1 MDNISNIYDE
11 SGNLIEKKRFNEQ
24 GDLIEEE
31 GFDED
36 GNILYHVITEYTDFN
51 GTKSIEHDYKTI
63 YEYNEKGCKI
73 KEEDF
78 HNGDLFSSITFDEH
92 GNKIKEKKATT
103 SIWNFEILTYDKNGR
118 IIEKVN
124 EHYYQDSL
132 EESDITTYEYDNNGN
147 KIKEEYDGGYYKT
160 FEYDEYGNITREGQY
175 DVYVTFD
182 PDDDDYNPV
191 TSVDKSKVITYI
203 YDKNGI
209 LIKQDE
215 KDFKYYF
222 NDRMENILDE
232 ICEKQYHQGVLLK
245 ENNYDYKGNL
255 VKSYWYFHE
264 ENTSIYT
271 FITSIDDSEDEIYT
285 PNGRSFLTIVY
296 KENGKLVE
304 RQKYICEYRDNK
316 RFKLRI
322 IQTETW
328 QYDERDKIIEHVS
341 CNYRQ
346 GRREAY
352 DSSGEL
358 LWTDA
363 ILFLSSQRGSQKAS
377 LENHLVIKT
386 IKDPWG
392 NSYTLGEK
400 MWEDFIIK
408 KSYEHEYQDES
419 DYNENDD
426 EYSDNHNNE
435 EIDPMEIRRD
445 AWGNPY
451 SVGEK
456 MFEDYMNRNNNDD
469 DD

>member
-24 GDLIEEE
+24 GDLIEREK
-31 GFDED
+31 FDSD
-36 GNILYHVITEYTDFN
+36 GNILYHVITEYSDFN
-51 GTKSIEHDYKTI
+51 GEKHITFEDETV
-63 YEYNEKGCKI
+63 YEYNENGCKI
-73 KEEDF
+73 KEECF
-78 HNGDLFSSITFDEH
+78 LMGDLISSITFDED
-92 GNKIKEKKATT
+92 GNKIKEKTT
-103 SIWNFEILTYDKNGR
+103 KNASDYDILTYDKNGK
-118 IIEKVN
+118 IIRK
-124 EHYYQDSL
+124 DF
-132 EESDITTYEYDNNGN
+132 ESYCDDCLQERYGTTYEYDKNGN
-147 KIKEEYDGGYYKT
+147 IIKEEDDDGYYKT
-160 FEYDEYGNITREGQY
+160 YEYNEKGNLKLEVHYNVYSDFDCDET
-175 DVYVTFD
+175 V
-182 PDDDDYNPV
+182 
-191 TSVDKSKVITYI
+191 VDKSKVIIYI
-203 YDKNGI
+203 YNKEGI
-209 LIKQDE
+209 LIRQDE
-215 KDFKYYF
+215 KEFKYYF
-222 NDRMENILDE
+222 NDRMEKISEE
-232 ICEKQYHQGVLLK
+232 ICEKQYHQGILLK
-245 ENNYDYKGNL
+245 ENYYDYNGNL

-271 FITSIDDSEDEIYT
+271 FITSIDDSEEEIYT

-328 QYDERDKIIEHVS
+328 QYDERDKIIENVS

-358 LWTDA
+358 LWTDP

-419 DYNENDD
+419 DYNEDDD